1 MVMKHMSPLKREYRV
16 VAAGLFKATC
26 LRLLDEVYE
35 NKNLAILVTKRG
47 RLLGQLLAPPEG
59 IKLTGPTV
67 QEDTSAGGDI
77 SALQAEA
84 REAFEEHRKK
94 KKDKKKRKK

>member
-1 MVMKHMSPLKREYRV
+1 MKHPSQLKREYRV

-26 LRLLDEVYE
+26 LRLLDEVDE

-47 RLLGQLLAPPEG
+47 KLLGQLIAPPEG
-59 IKLTGPTV
+59 LKLSGPTV
-67 QEDTSAGGDI
+67 LEDSYADGDI
-77 SALQAEA
+77 PALQAEA
-84 REAFEEHRKK
+84 RSAFEEHRKK